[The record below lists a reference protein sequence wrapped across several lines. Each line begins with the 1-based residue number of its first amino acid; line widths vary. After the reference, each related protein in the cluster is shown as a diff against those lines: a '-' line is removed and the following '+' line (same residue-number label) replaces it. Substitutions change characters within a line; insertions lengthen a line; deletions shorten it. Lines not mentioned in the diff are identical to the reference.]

1 MYLGDGLLFE
11 LQNGKPKLVVLNQ
24 RVDRNNVK
32 NSLRTRPR
40 GTKTHLAEGGNSF
53 RTVGVAARVRGGL
66 TASKTW
72 ERPTITPGVKTA
84 PKIKSELQKSSCTSG
99 EGTSSQTAE
108 TSGPTNLL
116 DVDLPKDVA
125 VCSSG
130 EEDLHDIQDV
140 PVETGESGLAVQDE
154 LAEGGDE
161 TTRNEMSPQETVS
174 KSYGGLVGWLEQR
187 DVDTRVNEK
196 EKKARWLQQLNA
208 QMELKQQQCLPSVRL
223 QVEEEGGSERPLQ
236 LRSRHREQPAAIR
249 SSLRLGAVTPEE
261 EAWAFEKR
269 EEQRKLWLED
279 LDRQKEESSQRRR
292 REKILLAQE
301 EDHQLWAAHF
311 DSMQR
316 KAPVLTLPPAVDRE
330 PSPTSST
337 TGDGDIPAAGGG
349 AKDASKSSYLRS
361 MTALLDPI
369 QMEERERRRLKQ
381 LQQQKDIQAQVEERQ
396 KQKRE
401 EEARRKEKEEEEE
414 RKVVLERDA
423 LIRRFQQEEDKQR
436 ERGKEQPKI
445 DAEDGERKESLHGRA
460 PHPAGSAD
468 DRRDTAVQTDTLA
481 AAPSTCICKAGKENT
496 AAKGGPTLKTEKT
509 KPGWNK
515 RRPDRRFIPASE
527 RYPATLQR
535 SRQES
540 RLKRQEEMLGLQERN
555 CQSRKDNWKGAGT
568 SAQRECSP
576 PNTQPSVP
584 EFQFIPYIRTEDVIH
599 SDPTQTPFQ
608 SHKAPSPQRQQ
619 EILRGLQQLR
629 QGLLQKQKELES
641 DLRRGGNQRSAPSK
655 SSDSR
660 GLKDL

>member
-24 RVDRNNVK
+24 RVERNNVK

-40 GTKTHLAEGGNSF
+40 GTKTQLAESGNSF
-53 RTVGVAARVRGGL
+53 RTGAVAARLRGGL

-72 ERPTITPGVKTA
+72 ERTTIMPGVKTA
-84 PKIKSELQKSSCTSG
+84 PK
-99 EGTSSQTAE
+99 TAE
-108 TSGPTNLL
+108 TSGLTNSL
-116 DVDLPKDVA
+116 DVDLPRDVV

-130 EEDLHDIQDV
+130 EEDLHDIQDA
-140 PVETGESGLAVQDE
+140 PVETGESSLPLQDE
-154 LAEGGDE
+154 LAEAGDGK
-161 TTRNEMSPQETVS
+161 TRNEMSPQETVS

-187 DVDTRVNEK
+187 DVDTRVSEK
-196 EKKARWLQQLNA
+196 EKKAQWLQQLDA
-208 QMELKQQQCLPSVRL
+208 QVVLKQQQCLPL
-223 QVEEEGGSERPLQ
+223 VEEEGGSERPLQ
-236 LRSRHREQPAAIR
+236 LRSHHREQPAAIR

-261 EAWAFEKR
+261 EAWAFQKR

-292 REKILLAQE
+292 QEKTLLAQE

-316 KAPVLTLPPAVDRE
+316 KAPALTLPPPVDRE
-330 PSPTSST
+330 PTPTSST
-337 TGDGDIPAAGGG
+337 TGGGDVPTVGGG
-349 AKDASKSSYLRS
+349 AKDAPKSSYLRS

-381 LQQQKDIQAQVEERQ
+381 LQQQRDIQAQVEERQ

-401 EEARRKEKEEEEE
+401 EEARRKEKEEQEE
-414 RKVVLERDA
+414 RKVLLERDA
-423 LIRRFQQEEDKQR
+423 LIRRFQQEEVKQR
-436 ERGKEQPKI
+436 DRGKEQPKI
-445 DAEDGERKESLHGRA
+445 DAEDGERKKSVHGCA
-460 PHPAGSAD
+460 PHPARSAD
-468 DRRDTAVQTDTLA
+468 ERRDTAVQTDTLTA
-481 AAPSTCICKAGKENT
+481 ASSTCICKAGKENT

-515 RRPDRRFIPASE
+515 RRPDQRFIPASE

-555 CQSRKDNWKGAGT
+555 CQSRKDNWKRAGT

-599 SDPTQTPFQ
+599 LDPTQTPFQ
-608 SHKAPSPQRQQ
+608 SQSAPSPQRQQ
-619 EILRGLQQLR
+619 EIFRGLQQLR

-641 DLRRGGNQRSAPSK
+641 DLRGGGNQRSAPSK
-655 SSDSR
+655 SSHSR